1 MQEENREKNIAEAPS
16 GLTAAPA
23 AQEVVEWYTRPA
35 PAAQEVVSYYVQD
48 TPLPGGIT
56 PGKAAKKRRIKPVWV
71 ITACAV
77 LVLLTGIAAGVV
89 RLTRTDTPAPP
100 ADADLPST
108 EEGSPSSITSMF
120 GGENSAIPTYDP
132 RGT

>member
-1 MQEENREKNIAEAPS
+1 M
-16 GLTAAPA
+16 
-23 AQEVVEWYTRPA
+23 
-35 PAAQEVVSYYVQD
+35 QD
-48 TPLPGGIT
+48 TPLPGGII

-89 RLTRTDTPAPP
+89 RLTRTDTPATP

-108 EEGSPSSITSMF
+108 EDGSPSTAQRPTKSRARAEDTPPPAH
-120 GGENSAIPTYDP
+120 GEAELMEGKE
-132 RGT
+132 RGWHRWSDKRMCRGLTFNRSQ